1 MKTSDKK
8 NAYIPILEFHQKYF
22 QFKNSFAFN
31 YLFNFFFFLTNTYFR
46 NIDDFYFLSVSRLFD
61 N

>member
-31 YLFNFFFFLTNTYFR
+31 YLFNFFFF
-46 NIDDFYFLSVSRLFD
+46 FD
-61 N
+61 KYILQEY